1 MKIRQRIDPPRW
13 TAPLAITKKQP
24 EKISG
29 FERIRT
35 VVPRGVS
42 HNLLQ
47 VTGQNTTSAP
57 SRILHFNVDQ
67 IDYVANLGSKL
78 ESGNREIN
86 DNTVQSIRHF
96 FRQLDRIFQVWIC
109 NGRSVFCRD
118 FVAVVEFRVLIYVFF
133 NSYLSHHLFI
143 FYTACQRD
151 QQQIRVAKP
160 NYKRQKVSVCIKI
173 FVMIKQMWT
182 QTPKD

>member
-1 MKIRQRIDPPRW
+1 MKIRQRIDPHRW

-24 EKISG
+24 EKVSG

-47 VTGQNTTSAP
+47 VTRQNITSAP

-96 FRQLDRIFQVWIC
+96 FRQPDRIFQVCIC
-109 NGRSVFCRD
+109 NGRSVQIVLPRFCCCR
-118 FVAVVEFRVLIYVFF
+118 RVSCSNICLFLILIYHTLYLFF
-133 NSYLSHHLFI
+133 TRPVNAINSSLEQPNPTTKDKKFLSALKF
-143 FYTACQRD
+143 
-151 QQQIRVAKP
+151 
-160 NYKRQKVSVCIKI
+160 S
-173 FVMIKQMWT
+173 
-182 QTPKD
+182 